1 MIWGPY
7 FRKPPYDYPMI
18 GGFETPMF
26 NWMDSGNME
35 MWPSTWDVVIGSKMS
50 PLTHEQLKKNTENS
64 KVWIAVWLSY
74 DSYDSY
80 DDSPASSRAGHKKPA
95 SRAAPKIMKLHIRR
109 ASKKSYALLRN
120 CMVIIMLFTSFP
132 VSSVYEKVY
141 GKRGVH
147 EHQPVDDHFWIPNRL
162 SQKDWKPRLDAL

>member
-1 MIWGPY
+1 M

-26 NWMDSGNME
+26 NWMDSRG
-35 MWPSTWDVVIGSKMS
+35 TWKCDHPGGMLSLGQRMSKMS

-64 KVWIAVWLSY
+64 RVWIAVWLSY

-147 EHQPVDDHFWIPNRL
+147 EHRPVGR
-162 SQKDWKPRLDAL
+162 